1 MSTLLQNQPDF
12 LLSVQ
17 RQRFHKGL
25 RVKYR
30 VRLENIAI
38 TDVQFYLNEYQQIN
52 TNHYTDVQ
60 KITLSHP
67 AKAYLQ
73 HTQRLPLTV

>member
-17 RQRFHKGL
+17 KQRFHEGL
-25 RVKYR
+25 RVKNPCSS
-30 VRLENIAI
+30 ENIAI

-52 TNHYTDVQ
+52 TNHYTNVQ

-73 HTQRLPLTV
+73 HTQRLPLAV